1 MAAWCYLCSFSWIIL
16 IVSSLPS
23 ENSLSMPSFPVY
35 TTSHALL
42 SVKQA
47 LNPARKW
54 LVVPIMLIPMLYPLA
69 CFFPNSYYYSSL
81 GSQLGK
87 AVDDFYSL
95 VAYRTLPGTSRRRMF
110 GIYFPFRAMYCAKVW
125 ISVFNHNLLQM
136 GASILRAERLT

>member
-1 MAAWCYLCSFSWIIL
+1 MAAWRYLCSFSWIIV

-23 ENSLSMPSFPVY
+23 EHSLSMPSFPVY

-54 LVVPIMLIPMLYPLA
+54 LVVPIMLIPMLYALA
-69 CFFPNSYYYSSL
+69 CFPPNSYYYSSL
-81 GSQLGK
+81 ASQLGE

-110 GIYFPFRAMYCAKVW
+110 GIYFPFWAMYCAKVW
-125 ISVFNHNLLQM
+125 ISVLIII
-136 GASILRAERLT
+136 SCKWELRYWGLRD